1 MIYKEIQILRLSN
14 IMTKYKILLI
24 FLLCCFIHCQKKSKS
39 NDTTVTRNIPTHK
52 YKISWNSNT
61 EPDISHYLIY
71 AWHGSDTTASPF
83 RDSSSAGR
91 YSKYFIKKVNH
102 RPQVATQK
110 DTIEYVANGDWLQF
124 AIAAVN
130 NSGGASSISV
140 SDFMKS
146 EVPDSLSQK

>member
-1 MIYKEIQILRLSN
+1 MRLPN
-14 IMTKYKILLI
+14 KMTKHKILLI
-24 FLLCCFIHCQKKSKS
+24 ILLCCFIYCQKKSET
-39 NDTTVTRNIPTHK
+39 NDTTVTDNIPTHD

-130 NSGGASSISV
+130 NSGVVSSISV
-140 SDFMKS
+140 SDFIKS
-146 EVPDSLSQK
+146 EVPDSLLGK

>member
-1 MIYKEIQILRLSN
+1 MRLPSKIFTFKIGLIILFCCSIQCQNKSESN
-14 IMTKYKILLI
+14 NT
-24 FLLCCFIHCQKKSKS
+24 
-39 NDTTVTRNIPTHK
+39 NTTNTFPTHD

-83 RDSSSAGR
+83 KDSSSAGR
-91 YSKYFIKKVNH
+91 YSQYFVKKKIH
-102 RPQVATQK
+102 RPSIITQR

-130 NSGGASSISV
+130 NSGGVSLISV
-140 SDFMKS
+140 SDFIKS
-146 EVPDSLSQK
+146 EVPDSLLGR

>member
-1 MIYKEIQILRLSN
+1 MQLPKKII
-14 IMTKYKILLI
+14 THKILLI
-24 FLLCCFIHCQKKSKS
+24 ILLCCFIHCQNKSEK
-39 NDTTVTRNIPTHK
+39 NDTTVTNNIPTHD

-83 RDSSSAGR
+83 RDSSSAGL

-102 RPQVATQK
+102 RAQVTTQK

-130 NSGGASSISV
+130 NSGGVSSISV
-140 SDFMKS
+140 SDFIKS
-146 EVPDSLSQK
+146 EVPDSLLGE